1 MSGERLIVVEDE
13 EHLAEVIADNLE
25 LEGYEV
31 EVVVDGALALER
43 IREAEP
49 ALVLLD
55 VMLPGVDGFTICDT
69 LRREG
74 RDVPILFLTARST
87 QDDRV
92 RGLELGGDDFLG
104 KPFDLRELM
113 LRVKAILKRT
123 SWFQAPS
130 AAGETLVLGTAR
142 IDFKRYVATLDGREL
157 QLSAEGDDDPALPRG
172 TARRSRLA
180 RGHPRPRVGL
190 QRLPDRTHDRQLH
203 RAPAPRARAR
213 SAGAALHPHRAWHGL
228 STHRRE
234 PLAAPRASRARSTR
248 RTTNMN
254 SSNRL
259 LMRAL
264 RREIVER
271 PPVWLMRQAGRY
283 LPEYRATRQ
292 QAGGF
297 MEMIREPKYAAE
309 VTLQPIRRYGMDAA
323 ILFSDILVPLE
334 AMGMALKFDEHGPS
348 LPEPLRTR
356 EAIDGLRLVD
366 PGETMGFVGEALRLT
381 RAGLPEET
389 ALLGFCGAP
398 FTLAAYAVE
407 GGGTKQ
413 FSFVRKL
420 MYRDFE
426 SFSALMDK
434 LARTSRGAPALSSG
448 LRRRRGGGVRHVGGH
463 ADAP

>member
-130 AAGETLVLGTAR
+130 TAGDTLVLGSAR

-157 QLSAEGDDDPALPRG
+157 QLSQKETMILRCLAERPGEVVSRADILDRVWGYNAFPTERTIDNFIVRLRRVLEPDPQAPRYIHTVRG
-172 TARRSRLA
+172 T
-180 RGHPRPRVGL
+180 G
-190 QRLPDRTHDRQLH
+190 
-203 RAPAPRARAR
+203 
-213 SAGAALHPHRAWHGL
+213 
-228 STHRRE
+228 
-234 PLAAPRASRARSTR
+234 
-248 RTTNMN
+248 
-254 SSNRL
+254 
-259 LMRAL
+259 
-264 RREIVER
+264 
-271 PPVWLMRQAGRY
+271 Y
-283 LPEYRATRQ
+283 
-292 QAGGF
+292 
-297 MEMIREPKYAAE
+297 
-309 VTLQPIRRYGMDAA
+309 
-323 ILFSDILVPLE
+323 
-334 AMGMALKFDEHGPS
+334 
-348 LPEPLRTR
+348 
-356 EAIDGLRLVD
+356 
-366 PGETMGFVGEALRLT
+366 RLT
-381 RAGLPEET
+381 P
-389 ALLGFCGAP
+389 
-398 FTLAAYAVE
+398 
-407 GGGTKQ
+407 
-413 FSFVRKL
+413 
-420 MYRDFE
+420 
-426 SFSALMDK
+426 
-434 LARTSRGAPALSSG
+434 
-448 LRRRRGGGVRHVGGH
+448 
-463 ADAP
+463 